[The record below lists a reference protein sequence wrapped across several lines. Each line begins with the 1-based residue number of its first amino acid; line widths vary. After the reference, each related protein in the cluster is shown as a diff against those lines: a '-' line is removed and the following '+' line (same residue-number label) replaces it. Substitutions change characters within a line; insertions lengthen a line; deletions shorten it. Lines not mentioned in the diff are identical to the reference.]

1 MPSVSTQT
9 TTFLPVCVPV
19 LQRLVLKPRW
29 FKRMAKI
36 HNQAVKNVSKK
47 VSDADKSDKAAALF
61 LNRMQ
66 ALAIYTAKT
75 SPKKVKRADALAAK
89 KKADE
94 LAIKKAAKA
103 EKDAAK
109 AAKGAAKEAK
119 AAAKA
124 VKLATKEAKAAAN
137 EAKEQ
142 EKADKIAAKE
152 AEELAAKEAEKAAKA
167 KIIQEMEKADKEQD
181 KEDVKAV
188 KEAEK
193 AAKKQEKAAKKAEKA
208 AKKAEKAAVK
218 VVVVEE
224 PVKPVTAYDYT
235 NFNQKDFVAWAKTSS
250 EEKAAAPVAPAAPV
264 YLFYTDK
271 PENERPRDEEPW
283 MIIRDNVKYWTDD
296 GNEQN
301 GPVYENTLDFEGDST
316 YGKQVGLLKDGVLE
330 LFVV

>member
-103 EKDAAK
+103 EKLAI
-109 AAKGAAKEAK
+109 KEAK

-124 VKLATKEAKAAAN
+124 EKLAIKEAKAAAKAEKLAIK
-137 EAKEQ
+137 EAKADAKAAQEQ

-152 AEELAAKEAEKAAKA
+152 AEELAAKEAEAKETEKAEKAAKKA
-167 KIIQEMEKADKEQD
+167 KKQ
-181 KEDVKAV
+181 
-188 KEAEK
+188 EK
-193 AAKKQEKAAKKAEKA
+193 AAKKQEKAVKK
-208 AKKAEKAAVK
+208 AVK

-224 PVKPVTAYDYT
+224 PVKPVTTYDYT
-235 NFNQKDFVAWAKTSS
+235 NFNQKDFAAWAKTSS
-250 EEKAAAPVAPAAPV
+250 EEKAVAKAAAPV

-271 PENERPRDEEPW
+271 PENVRPRDEEPW

-316 YGKQVGLLKDGVLE
+316 YGRQVGLLKDGVLE

>member
-103 EKDAAK
+103 EKLAI
-109 AAKGAAKEAK
+109 KEAK

-124 VKLATKEAKAAAN
+124 AQ
-137 EAKEQ
+137 EQ

-152 AEELAAKEAEKAAKA
+152 AEELAAKEAEAKETEKAEKAAKKA
-167 KIIQEMEKADKEQD
+167 KKQ
-181 KEDVKAV
+181 
-188 KEAEK
+188 EK
-193 AAKKQEKAAKKAEKA
+193 AAKKQEKAVKK
-208 AKKAEKAAVK
+208 AVK

-224 PVKPVTAYDYT
+224 PVKPVTTYDYT
-235 NFNQKDFVAWAKTSS
+235 NFNQKDFAAWAKTSS
-250 EEKAAAPVAPAAPV
+250 EEKAVAKAAAPV

-271 PENERPRDEEPW
+271 PENVRPRDEEPW

-316 YGKQVGLLKDGVLE
+316 YGRQVGLLKDGVLE

>member
-103 EKDAAK
+103 EKLAI
-109 AAKGAAKEAK
+109 KEAK

-124 VKLATKEAKAAAN
+124 EKLAIKEAKAAAK
-137 EAKEQ
+137 AAQEQ

-152 AEELAAKEAEKAAKA
+152 AEELAAKEAEAKETEKAEKAAKKA
-167 KIIQEMEKADKEQD
+167 KKQ
-181 KEDVKAV
+181 
-188 KEAEK
+188 EK
-193 AAKKQEKAAKKAEKA
+193 AAKKQEKAVKK
-208 AKKAEKAAVK
+208 AVK

-224 PVKPVTAYDYT
+224 PVKPVTTYDYT
-235 NFNQKDFVAWAKTSS
+235 NFNQKDFAAWAKTSS
-250 EEKAAAPVAPAAPV
+250 EEKAVAKAAAPV

-271 PENERPRDEEPW
+271 PENVRPRDEEPW

-316 YGKQVGLLKDGVLE
+316 YGRQVGLLKDGVLE

>member
-36 HNQAVKNVSKK
+36 HTQAVKNVSKK
-47 VSDADKSDKAAALF
+47 ASDADKSNKTAALF

-75 SPKKVKRADALAAK
+75 SPKKVKKADALASK

-109 AAKGAAKEAK
+109 ADKV
-119 AAAKA
+119 AAKA
-124 VKLATKEAKAAAN
+124 EKLATKEAKAAAKA
-137 EAKEQ
+137 AKEQ
-142 EKADKIAAKE
+142 EKADKIAAKAAKE
-152 AEELAAKEAEKAAKA
+152 AEELAAKEAEAKRAA
-167 KIIQEMEKADKEQD
+167 
-181 KEDVKAV
+181 

-193 AAKKQEKAAKKAEKA
+193 AEKAAKKAEKA
-208 AKKAEKAAVK
+208 AKKAVAKAA
-218 VVVVEE
+218 VVVEE
-224 PVKPVTAYDYT
+224 PVKTVTGYDYT
-235 NFNQKDFVAWAKTSS
+235 NFNQKDFAAWAKTSA
-250 EEKAAAPVAPAAPV
+250 EEKAVAPAAPV
-264 YLFYTDK
+264 YLFYTNSSAEEQ
-271 PENERPRDEEPW
+271 PIVWGRPDEEHW
-283 MIIRDNVKYWTDD
+283 MIIRDNVKYWTTDED
-296 GNEQN
+296 EQN
-301 GPVYENTLDFEGDST
+301 GPVYNNIQDPVGDST
-316 YGKQVGLLKDGVLE
+316 YGRQVGLLKDGVLE

>member
-103 EKDAAK
+103 EKLAI
-109 AAKGAAKEAK
+109 KEAK

-124 VKLATKEAKAAAN
+124 EKLAIKEAKADAKAAQ
-137 EAKEQ
+137 EQ

-152 AEELAAKEAEKAAKA
+152 AEELAAKEAEAKETEKAEKAAKKA
-167 KIIQEMEKADKEQD
+167 KKQ
-181 KEDVKAV
+181 
-188 KEAEK
+188 EK
-193 AAKKQEKAAKKAEKA
+193 AAKKQEKAVKK
-208 AKKAEKAAVK
+208 AVK

-224 PVKPVTAYDYT
+224 PVKPVTTYDYT
-235 NFNQKDFVAWAKTSS
+235 NFNQKDFAAWAKTSS
-250 EEKAAAPVAPAAPV
+250 EEKAVAKAAAPV

-271 PENERPRDEEPW
+271 PENVRPRDEEPW

-316 YGKQVGLLKDGVLE
+316 YGRQVGLLKDGVLE

>member
-75 SPKKVKRADALAAK
+75 SPKKVKKADALAAK

-103 EKDAAK
+103 EKDATKAEK
-109 AAKGAAKEAK
+109 DAAKEAKKADKAAKEAK
-119 AAAKA
+119 AVAKA
-124 VKLATKEAKAAAN
+124 
-137 EAKEQ
+137 
-142 EKADKIAAKE
+142 EKDAAKE
-152 AEELAAKEAEKAAKA
+152 AKKADKATKKEAA
-167 KIIQEMEKADKEQD
+167 KIIQEMEKADEEQD
-181 KEDVKAV
+181 KEDIKAV
-188 KEAEK
+188 KEAHKVRK
-193 AAKKQEKAAKKAEKA
+193 AANKAKYEQEKAAKKAEKEA
-208 AKKAEKAAVK
+208 
-218 VVVVEE
+218 VVEE
-224 PVKPVTAYDYT
+224 PVKTVISYDYT
-235 NFNQKDFVAWAKTSS
+235 NFNHKDFLAWAKTPAGV
-250 EEKAAAPVAPAAPV
+250 KAVAPAPAPV
-264 YLFYTDK
+264 YLFYTDSRADE
-271 PENERPRDEEPW
+271 PPIVWGRVDEEHW
-283 MIIRDNVKYWTDD
+283 MIIRDNVKYWTNDE
-296 GNEQN
+296 NEQN
-301 GPVYENTLDFEGDST
+301 GPVFDNIRDPVGDST